1 MQWIK
6 RQTCYN
12 IILLNKVSSDELAM
26 INYLGKPQTL
36 NQRNCCDLL
45 IQCMEWTNT
54 HQCTN
59 WGWGCWTHF
68 VDEPKAHP
76 PCPKLLFFF
85 TSFLP
90 QKFSLLPT
98 YPLSYFPPHISHLPP
113 PSYLPPTSPLLPPIA
128 ILPSPKPKSCLER
141 EPNGT
146 RASTELQSAWHE
158 THGT

>member
-1 MQWIK
+1 MWWIK

-12 IILLNKVSSDELAM
+12 IILLKKVSSDELAM

-36 NQRNCCDLL
+36 KQRNCCDLL
-45 IQCMEWTNT
+45 IQCVEWTST
-54 HQCTN
+54 HQCTS

-76 PCPKLLFFF
+76 PYPKLLFFF

-98 YPLSYFPPHISHLPP
+98 YPLSYLPSHISHLPP
-113 PSYLPPTSPLLPPIA
+113 HSYLPLPYCHCQSPRAVWSESRTGPELAQSSKVLDTRPTGHS
-128 ILPSPKPKSCLER
+128 
-141 EPNGT
+141 
-146 RASTELQSAWHE
+146 
-158 THGT
+158 